1 MSILIDI
8 IRALLMVLWL
18 AILARVIL
26 DWLIAGG
33 VMRYDNSLRPFRDV
47 LLSITEP
54 ILGPIRRYTT
64 VGMID
69 LSPMIAILFLGMILS
84 GLG

>member
-33 VMRYDNSLRPFRDV
+33 VMRYDNALRPFRDV

-64 VGMID
+64 VGTID

>member
-1 MSILIDI
+1 MGILIDV
-8 IRALLMVLWL
+8 IRALLTMLWL

-26 DWLIAGG
+26 DWLIVGG
-33 VMRYDNSLRPFRDV
+33 VMRHDSSLRPFRDV
-47 LLSITEP
+47 IVSITEP

-64 VGMID
+64 IGMID
-69 LSPMIAILFLGMILS
+69 LSPMVAILFLGMILS